1 VHRGHHDLA
10 LLGWQADNGDPDNF
24 LFVHFDKSAA
34 VPPAGNISF
43 YRNERVHELLVAGQR
58 TVDPAARVPLYR
70 EAQEIIQR
78 DAPWVPLVHTMELA
92 AIRKQVNGY
101 RLHPTARVLLSSV
114 WLAP

>member
-1 VHRGHHDLA
+1 
-10 LLGWQADNGDPDNF
+10 
-24 LFVHFDKSAA
+24 
-34 VPPAGNISF
+34 
-43 YRNERVHELLVAGQR
+43 RVHELLVAGQR
-58 TVDPAARVPLYR
+58 TVDPAARIPLYR

-92 AIRKQVNGY
+92 AIRRQVNGY